1 MERDRPDREACSWE
15 MRGVRWAKLSVN
27 PSQDNDPAMGPL
39 LLDTRYPFS
48 ILASV
53 LIEGQDLEFA

>member
-1 MERDRPDREACSWE
+1 